1 MILAAAVVV
10 LTATGINARNMVT
23 HSASWKYQS
32 ENLNYR
38 LQYQAKYQA
47 NESLRLHY
55 GDTVVSM
62 SSEEIGRA
70 HV

>member
-1 MILAAAVVV
+1 
-10 LTATGINARNMVT
+10 MVT

-47 NESLRLHY
+47 TESLRLHY
-55 GDTVVSM
+55 SDTVVSM
-62 SSEEIGRA
+62 VRKMPENLRLCRPLYSQNKRL
-70 HV
+70 